1 MERIL
6 KFLRKLSRKELDA
19 VETAISDIKRGDM
32 GRYDVKKLS
41 GYADVY
47 RVRVHDIR
55 IIFQDI
61 EGEKRIIDVSRRS
74 EKTYRKY

>member
-1 MERIL
+1 
-6 KFLRKLSRKELDA
+6 
-19 VETAISDIKRGDM
+19 M